1 MANETLKAIG
11 EDINKITESIAEAEE
26 LVSALK
32 EAGEE
37 TATLESELRTLKVRK
52 GKWERML
59 RNRGALPA

>member
-26 LVSALK
+26 LVSAMK

-37 TATLESELRTLKVRK
+37 TATLEQDLRTLRVRK
-52 GKWERML
+52 EKWERML
-59 RNRGALPA
+59 KNRGSL